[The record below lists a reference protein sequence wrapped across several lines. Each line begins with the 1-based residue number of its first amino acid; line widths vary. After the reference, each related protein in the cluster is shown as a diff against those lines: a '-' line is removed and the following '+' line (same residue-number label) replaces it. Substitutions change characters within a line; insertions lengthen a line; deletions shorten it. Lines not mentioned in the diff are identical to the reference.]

1 MQKTVALIII
11 FCAAVFLSGC
21 ESILEHNVKSGL
33 QVITDDVPSSVYLD
47 GHYVNS
53 TPMIE
58 KNLKPGDYTLR
69 IEPNDSSLQP
79 YETPLTLRK
88 GLLTVVTWK
97 PAARPEMSGGVI
109 YEMEP
114 LKDKSKSE
122 ISFSTVPDAAI
133 ITLEGR
139 DKEFSPTVF
148 NDVPPGNRSFEVTL
162 PSYETQSHTIFV
174 QPGYRMLVKVTLAKL
189 LAVEKAEAASSSASL
204 DDNTAT
210 TSAVPATSSAKPSP
224 TPKPTTQQTLLSTSS
239 GTLNR

>member
-1 MQKTVALIII
+1 MQKTVALVLVL
-11 FCAAVFLSGC
+11 FATVFLSGC
-21 ESILEHNVKSGL
+21 QSILEHNVKSGL

-69 IEPNDSSLQP
+69 IEPTDNSLQA
-79 YETPLTLRK
+79 YETRVTLRK

-97 PAARPEMSGGVI
+97 PADRPEMSGGVI

-122 ISFSTVPDAAI
+122 ISFNTVPDAAI

-148 NDVPPGNRSFEVTL
+148 SDVPPGNRSFEITL
-162 PSYETQSHTIFV
+162 PSYETQSHTIYV
-174 QPGYRMLVKVTLAKL
+174 QPGYRMMVKVTLAKL
-189 LAVEKAEAASSSASL
+189 QPVEKAEGASSSASL
-204 DDNTAT
+204 DQ
-210 TSAVPATSSAKPSP
+210 SSASISAAMATASAKTTA
-224 TPKPTTQQTLLSTSS
+224 TPKPSVHQTLLSTSS
-239 GTLNR
+239 GSLNR